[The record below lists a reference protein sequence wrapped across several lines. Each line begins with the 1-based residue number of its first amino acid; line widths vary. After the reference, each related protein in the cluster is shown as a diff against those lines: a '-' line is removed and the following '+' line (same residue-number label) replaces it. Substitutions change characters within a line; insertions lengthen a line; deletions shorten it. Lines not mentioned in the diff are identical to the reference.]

1 LIKVNRETAF
11 LLITMVRWAQREMTE
26 GAVAAMRSSVSGER
40 NHSHPYATQ
49 IRTAAM
55 NRQVPSL
62 EEALNQLC
70 QATWGAE
77 SAEGGGNLIEDI
89 AKLLQTQVPRNI
101 MSGEVLAR
109 LRNLILLPS
118 EVAAAQSLQQ
128 GDLTCISCGRRITQ
142 ASVCSY
148 PGSGVIYCTNCYR
161 PSYVGCTEADCT
173 GQVVIPDRISGF
185 FHEPHKC
192 SIHREANAHT
202 PSTSIGLDSIAV
214 PSNAFDNIRAQRVAR
229 SLGEM
234 VTPAHPAPGRRNR

>member
-1 LIKVNRETAF
+1 
-11 LLITMVRWAQREMTE
+11 
-26 GAVAAMRSSVSGER
+26 
-40 NHSHPYATQ
+40 
-49 IRTAAM
+49 M

-118 EVAAAQSLQQ
+118 EVAAARSLQQ
-128 GDLTCISCGRRITQ
+128 GDLTCISCGRRIAQ

-148 PGSGVIYCTNCYR
+148 PGSGVIYCTNCYH

-173 GQVVIPDRISGF
+173 GQAVIPDRIAGF

-202 PSTSIGLDSIAV
+202 PSTSIGLDSIDEAFAYRWGTPRRPRT
-214 PSNAFDNIRAQRVAR
+214 PSTTSGHSEWRALWERWSCLLILLPA
-229 SLGEM
+229 GEI
-234 VTPAHPAPGRRNR
+234 GDRRTRPHEDG